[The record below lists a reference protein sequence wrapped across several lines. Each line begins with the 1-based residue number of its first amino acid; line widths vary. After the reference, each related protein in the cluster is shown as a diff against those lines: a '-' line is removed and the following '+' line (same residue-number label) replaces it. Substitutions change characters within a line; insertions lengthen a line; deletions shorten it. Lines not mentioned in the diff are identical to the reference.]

1 MDLEAPKVRRVSP
14 MLAVADM
21 DVTLEFYT
29 RVLRF
34 EIAMRSPAYSI
45 VVRDNATVHFMKAAD
60 EAVMNAV
67 RGHTEIYIEVE
78 DVAPYW
84 EHVSRFKNDY
94 RIHELS
100 DREYGMRE
108 FQIGDPNGCLV
119 FVGQRI

>member
-1 MDLEAPKVRRVSP
+1 MNFEAPKIRRISP

-45 VVRDNATVHFMKAAD
+45 IVRDDATVHFMKAAD
-60 EAVMNAV
+60 ETVTKAV

-78 DVAPYW
+78 DIAPYW
-84 EHVSRFKNDY
+84 EHVSGFKNDY
-94 RIHELS
+94 QIRDLF

-108 FQIGDPNGCLV
+108 FHIGDPNGCLV